1 MRVWVFFGLVAC
13 SAPPTPA
20 PATAIAPAPPATP
33 APGPRTVVEDRAPVD
48 PIAAL
53 APVDD
58 VAYLV
63 PGRVQIELGGP
74 AIEGP
79 GGNKPIEVS
88 LIQFQGNDVRVGVRL
103 EHARFSLWTDRS
115 RLLATILGDVRADQI
130 YRPNDETQVTLHEG
144 APVRRLR
151 HEKDR
156 TLVRYV
162 GGLEAELWVAD
173 GMLADQGPRRD
184 HVMRIPRPTRLRPQH
199 VWSGVVVRREPRWGA
214 DQLAVVAS
222 AYMLDT
228 IREVDEAWVL
238 AGYDDSDISLTG
250 FISRRDPPG
259 SVHRPRDPDVAPQRI
274 TPNAKAPSGSCLY
287 TRVKGEPIGYIVG
300 DPEVTADDLG
310 NGWWSVTVDSPW
322 GPIPFAAQGP
332 TPLDFVACAPKGSVP
347 PSALNPSPP
356 APAP

>member
-1 MRVWVFFGLVAC
+1 MRVWVFFVVAAC
-13 SAPPTPA
+13 SAPPAPTPTSPGAAQLPPPA
-20 PATAIAPAPPATP
+20 PEKRTIVESAP
-33 APGPRTVVEDRAPVD
+33 RD

-103 EHARFSLWTDRS
+103 DHARFSLWTDRA
-115 RLLATILGDVRADQI
+115 RLLSTILGDVRADLI
-130 YRPNDETQVTLHEG
+130 YRPNDETSVTLHEG

-162 GGLEAELWVAD
+162 GALEAELWVSD
-173 GMLADQGPRRD
+173 GLLSDLGPRRERI
-184 HVMRIPRPTRLRPQH
+184 VKIPRPTRLRPQH
-199 VWSGVVVRREPRWGA
+199 VWAGVVIRRAPQWNA
-214 DQLAVVAS
+214 DQLAVVANT
-222 AYMLDT
+222 YMLDT
-228 IREVDEAWVL
+228 IREIDQAWALV
-238 AGYDDSDISLTG
+238 GYDDTDISVTG

-259 SVHRPRDPDVAPQRI
+259 SVHRPRDPEVAPQKI
-274 TPNAKAPSGSCLY
+274 TPNAKAPSGTCLY
-287 TRVKGEPIGYIVG
+287 AHVKGEPIGYIVG

-310 NGWWSVTVDSPW
+310 NGWWSVTIDSPW
-322 GPIPFAAQGP
+322 GPIPFAARGP
-332 TPLDFVACAPKGSVP
+332 TPLDFSACAPQGSVP